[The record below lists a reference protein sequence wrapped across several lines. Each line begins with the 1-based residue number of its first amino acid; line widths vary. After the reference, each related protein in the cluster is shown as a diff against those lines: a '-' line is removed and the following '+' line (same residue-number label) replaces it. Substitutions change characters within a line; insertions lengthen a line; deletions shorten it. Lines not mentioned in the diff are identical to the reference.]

1 MKKIKK
7 RIKITKVLILIMT
20 IFVVINTALLG
31 INAIA
36 SVGIN
41 YVTQSENITDP
52 EAINFLIVGTDLGGN
67 RTFEKDGVRTDV
79 QMVIS
84 FNPKNERNNL
94 EINVMNIPRDVTTD
108 YACGGKGKINGAAST
123 GAYKAQS
130 AGTDLTQGAVD
141 CSVQTV
147 EQLFDIN
154 IDYYIAFNFDSFIS
168 IVDGIGGIDVINP
181 YQFCEQDEN
190 GTADANCFEE
200 GKIHLDGSQ
209 ALSYARQR
217 HQSSDYE
224 RGQRQ
229 QLIMTK
235 IFAKIMSKPSSYADD
250 FATVLVK
257 DTINNLDTKLLISLL
272 NWATTNYNNSL
283 KKISAGSQLYL
294 DIKSSSF
301 SNDTGFNLIDSFSSK
316 LDSSHIGSYPIY
328 NLYSTYDTVEQSTN
342 IDRYSFTK
350 ENLNLPTTIAKEEAE
365 PSTIELQFI
374 STFVHEDNSS
384 LGFYSYIDDYT
395 ISYLHNQFKNNS
407 DEEEK

>member
-7 RIKITKVLILIMT
+7 KIKITKILILIMT

-41 YVTQSENITDP
+41 YVTQNENITDP

-108 YACGGKGKINGAAST
+108 YACGGNGKINGAAST

-130 AGTDLTQGAVD
+130 EGTDLTQGAID

-168 IVDGIGGIDVINP
+168 IVDGIGGIDVINQ

-190 GTADANCFEE
+190 GTANANCFEE
-200 GKIHLDGSQ
+200 GKIHLNGSQ

-235 IFAKIMSKPSSYADD
+235 IFAKIMSKPGSYADN
-250 FATVLVK
+250 FAAVLVK

-316 LDSSHIGSYPIY
+316 LNSSHIGSYPIY

-350 ENLNLPTTIAKEEAE
+350 ENLNLPTTITKEENE

-374 STFVHEDNSS
+374 STFVHEDNSN

-395 ISYLHNQFKNNS
+395 ISYIHNQFNNNS
-407 DEEEK
+407 YEEEK